1 MNINVSIVILNWNGW
16 RDTIECLESIY
27 QNNYPNYNVIVVD
40 NDSND
45 ESINKIKEYCNGQIK
60 IESSFFEYNQHN
72 KPIEILEVES
82 NEYILHK
89 DYEECPSLRL
99 ILIKNDKNVGFA
111 EGNNIGIK
119 YALNNLYPDYLLL
132 LNNDTVVDKR
142 FLVEMLKV
150 SESDNKI
157 GIVGPKIY
165 FYNEPN
171 RIWFAM
177 GKISWKFCRGLNIG
191 YNEIDT
197 WTI

>member
-1 MNINVSIVILNWNGW
+1 MF
-16 RDTIECLESIY
+16 ESIY
-27 QNNYPNYNVIVVD
+27 QNDYPNYNVIVVD

-45 ESINKIKEYCNGQIK
+45 ESVNKIKEYYNGKIK
-60 IESSFFEYNQHN
+60 IKSPFFRYNPYN
-72 KPIEILEVES
+72 KPIEIIEIEPNENILTKNNDES
-82 NEYILHK
+82 
-89 DYEECPSLRL
+89 SSRRL

-119 YALNNLYPDYLLL
+119 YALNNLNPDYILL
-132 LNNDTVVDKR
+132 LNNDTVVDKG

-150 SESDNKI
+150 SESDNEI

-165 FYNEPN
+165 FYNEPK

-191 YNEIDT
+191 YNEIDKGQYN
-197 WTI
+197 